1 MSHNED
7 IEYTENLSVH
17 RNQPHHENQEH
28 YDDSDTTHVPFIAD
42 DRLQRSVQ
50 KEDVTDKGY
59 AWFILIIS
67 CIVYIIVPGS
77 VKSFGVLYTE
87 LLDYYDGGAGNTAGI
102 PGVLLFLYFGLAPV
116 SNYLGEKYTYRV
128 VIGIGSCLVLIG
140 QTASAF
146 VPKLE
151 FLYITYG
158 IITGMGYGLIF
169 GPCST
174 ILSFYFDK
182 KRGLATGIMASCSG
196 IGNMCFPYMYK
207 YLIENYGLP
216 GTILIAG
223 AVYFHVCP
231 VSMFLRQPIY
241 VTRQIVER
249 QARQKE
255 TQKCGALKRIFR
267 FDLFKNSKF
276 SVYITAICLQA
287 ANTTSNKVILP
298 GYIRG
303 LGFGIET
310 ITLAVSLFG
319 ASELVGRILLG
330 WFADKNVVSRITIF
344 MICSFICAITA
355 FCMPYLP
362 YKPAVIAYAVV
373 IGAFSGSIWGLN
385 QVIIIDCV
393 GLKHLSPAFGLLED
407 ATGSWTSSFYFVGIL
422 SALAVV
428 LCLLERPISHIWCCH
443 RIVADDIIDVS
454 RDIVDKSI
462 PVAYKFNG

>member
-102 PGVLLFLYFGLAPV
+102 PGVLLFLYFGL
-116 SNYLGEKYTYRV
+116 
-128 VIGIGSCLVLIG
+128 
-140 QTASAF
+140 
-146 VPKLE
+146 
-151 FLYITYG
+151 
-158 IITGMGYGLIF
+158 GMGYGLIF